1 MRRLREMHSYES
13 IIIFRP
19 DLAAEEI
26 DKLLAKF
33 EKMIT
38 SSNGEMIHLDKWGL
52 KKTAFQVKKYRDG
65 FFVYLNFKVVPEMVN
80 NLKKTYLV
88 TDGIIRSITTKVRKP
103 RRIKPKKEK
112 VKVAPAASAE
122 PKVEG

>member
-1 MRRLREMHSYES
+1 MQSYES

-19 DLAAEEI
+19 DLVAEET

-38 SSNGEMIHLDKWGL
+38 AENGEVIKLEKWGL
-52 KKTAFQVKKYRDG
+52 KKTAFPVKKYKEG
-65 FFVYLNFKVVPEMVN
+65 FFVYLNFKSAPDVVN

-112 VKVAPAASAE
+112 MKVAAAPAE

>member
-1 MRRLREMHSYES
+1 MHSYES

-19 DLAAEEI
+19 DLAAEET

-33 EKMIT
+33 GKMIT
-38 SSNGEMIHLDKWGL
+38 DGSGEVIQQEKWGL
-52 KKTAFQVKKYRDG
+52 KKTAFPVKKYKEG
-65 FFVYLNFKVVPEMVN
+65 FFVYLNFKSAPDAVN
-80 NLKKTYLV
+80 SLKKTYLV

-112 VKVAPAASAE
+112 VKVVTAPME

>member
-1 MRRLREMHSYES
+1 MHSYES

-19 DLAAEEI
+19 DLAAEET

-38 SSNGEMIHLDKWGL
+38 AGSGEVIHQDKWGL
-52 KKTAFQVKKYRDG
+52 KKTAFPVKKYKEG
-65 FFVYLNFKVVPEMVN
+65 FFVYLNFKSAPEVVT
-80 NLKKTYLV
+80 NLKNTYLV

-112 VKVAPAASAE
+112 VKVATAPAE